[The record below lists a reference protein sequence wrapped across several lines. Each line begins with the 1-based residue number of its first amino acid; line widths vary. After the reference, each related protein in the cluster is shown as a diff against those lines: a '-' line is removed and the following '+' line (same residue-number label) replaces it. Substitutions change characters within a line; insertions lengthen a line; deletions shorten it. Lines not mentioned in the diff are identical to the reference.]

1 MWYKVASKP
10 EITGTSAKF
19 WPKSQKIP
27 LISEKTQANPK
38 KTQGIW
44 LKTQCTRGKSLL
56 HPLKKRENKKP
67 GLSETVIISIHF
79 EMSISCQVT
88 RLAAC
93 DGTNFGTL

>member
-1 MWYKVASKP
+1 MWYKITSKP
-10 EITGTSAKF
+10 KIIGTTLKF
-19 WPKSQKIP
+19 WPKSKKIP

-67 GLSETVIISIHF
+67 GVTCPFQNPLFYKYEHQII
-79 EMSISCQVT
+79 
-88 RLAAC
+88 AC
-93 DGTNFGTL
+93 WVL

>member
-67 GLSETVIISIHF
+67 GLT
-79 EMSISCQVT
+79 SCGVQSGPHAQGGYQ
-88 RLAAC
+88 L
-93 DGTNFGTL
+93 LK